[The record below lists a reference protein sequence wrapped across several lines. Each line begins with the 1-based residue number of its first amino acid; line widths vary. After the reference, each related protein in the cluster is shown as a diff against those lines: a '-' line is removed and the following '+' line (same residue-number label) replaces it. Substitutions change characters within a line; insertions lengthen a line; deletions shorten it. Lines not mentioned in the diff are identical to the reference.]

1 MYIHFVI
8 SNWVIIEIQI
18 KSGVQI
24 ELTDEKNDEMNSTS
38 HQLIQNVSG
47 VNTQCSTKRNF
58 CTYSQETWL

>member
-1 MYIHFVI
+1 M
-8 SNWVIIEIQI
+8 